1 MLCLLYDQS
10 QQNDFEL
17 YVLNGTTFSNLYIHV
32 DNFQVRM
39 QLNEG
44 LQCSFYQQAVSI
56 DVEQGNYIP
65 LGEVR
70 KTLVAS
76 PDIDGAFN

>member
-1 MLCLLYDQS
+1 M
-10 QQNDFEL
+10 
-17 YVLNGTTFSNLYIHV
+17 
-32 DNFQVRM
+32 RM